1 MLGLS
6 QSLVSSIAGALMVEQ
21 RPNTA
26 EPDNLPTALWDVS
39 QHARESGGT
48 RYHYLASDTAGS
60 DLVVSQLARRV
71 LPTLYREYSG
81 HPGDQSADEA
91 PAGPMNPR
99 RVRALDMCLSH
110 VLAGSVA
117 TPAGRVVDNLR
128 MGTDRPLQPQL
139 HSLSVPQMEH

>member
-1 MLGLS
+1 MISINAVPEILILLLFFFFGGAPPPPTIPMLGLS

-60 DLVVSQLARRV
+60 DLVVSQACPQSPSHALPRV
-71 LPTLYREYSG
+71 QRTPW
-81 HPGDQSADEA
+81 
-91 PAGPMNPR
+91 
-99 RVRALDMCLSH
+99 
-110 VLAGSVA
+110 GSVC
-117 TPAGRVVDNLR
+117 
-128 MGTDRPLQPQL
+128 
-139 HSLSVPQMEH
+139 